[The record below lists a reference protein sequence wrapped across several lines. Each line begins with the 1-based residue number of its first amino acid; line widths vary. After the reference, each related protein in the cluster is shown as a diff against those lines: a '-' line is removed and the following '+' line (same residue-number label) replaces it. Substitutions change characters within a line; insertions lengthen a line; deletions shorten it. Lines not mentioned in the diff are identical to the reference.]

1 MHKVTE
7 IQQRYSEEAFRR
19 AGKEIYPYKK
29 IEFSKLNKA
38 DFKSLP
44 SIWAIEKEGEV
55 FEFFIHHTANCRE
68 AVLFGTG
75 NTPIGTPNPN
85 FNRFSW
91 GSFLPC
97 TIICFNDPTIYETE
111 LTIAWGYGRRDRWFQ
126 YDIAIILKAILYRLG
141 IDERQCLC
149 FGSSGGGTTAILTA
163 AMLGCRA
170 TAINPQLNA
179 LHYVPIC
186 IEKFKKIV
194 AKSDAEILEERL
206 NLISFLQ
213 NSPLA
218 QPRKGD
224 PWLHLIINDQSH
236 ADVEVQLKPFMARL
250 KELGMDDSFVRV
262 DMYSAE
268 GGHNTM
274 PLREDCIRWIEEDL
288 PSKSWKDDAVDNCR
302 QFLDE
307 NYFFID
313 SNNFSS
319 VKSKVYGFALTE
331 KYLYHN
337 YLLPDD
343 HPCDIRPETDSGAYI
358 VVRNEKDAVTILQ
371 DFRGCIGI
379 YCYQR
384 EGYWAIS
391 NSLWLLQDKLAAREL
406 TLDPDYISDFAVC
419 GCAPW
424 LENRTPYREISLI
437 SPDVR
442 IVIEKQTGRLH
453 FEDASW
459 QGYHSISLDD
469 PRCLEVIDR
478 WISKWTG
485 IIRFLHKKKFH
496 LSVDLTG
503 GFDSRTVFA
512 LFLKSGVPLKD
523 INIVSVKSAEND
535 YAIAK
540 QISETFDFPLNE
552 NSLFESTTC
561 SPNLTLESYRNCYFG
576 IHKSTSIFQTNMA
589 NMPVFKFSGQGGE
602 AIRGAW
608 HISFDEFLDRY
619 VYSASTWQLLPFF
632 SGKAIIEAAGNIQ
645 KRFGIDGDKQHEI
658 MELLYLKGRS
668 RNHHGK
674 SIASQN
680 SHKVLVTSPLYDP
693 MLLSISTADNE
704 RIKPDTLYAMILCRT
719 CKKLLDIPYE
729 GQRHFSREA
738 LDYCKNI
745 DELHIEQEN
754 LHQFG
759 YVTSYHFRAMPA
771 ARGKVPLKA
780 ERFIDAYFPRKTEL
794 LSRHLLGNDVF
805 TSNMAGNRANINKLT
820 AIALAFAYYRTHAKN
835 LPAQGGFLDADFRFD
850 EAQWQARLKALPGAA
865 EYFPRE
871 KAITALRETL
881 ALMPNLLAPRLP
893 LALLLKAEGRTAEAE
908 SLLREALSLPTDDHW
923 ALLIKSKIATELKV
937 FDKALEYARESFTRN
952 NNITC
957 AGHIARL
964 LQQNGLYEEA
974 IHFITSQLEVWPTW
988 IQGFSVRYNCYF
1000 KLKLFDKAVADA
1012 ESLLK
1017 LQESDPNYARMVT
1030 CLYEMKNIKEASR
1043 FFIEGSD
1050 KFGRLT
1056 IRQDIKDRLDA
1067 YSMDKR
1073 SATT

>member
-274 PLREDCIRWIEEDL
+274 PPREDCIRWIEEDL

-379 YCYQR
+379 YYYQC

-419 GCAPW
+419 GCASW

-442 IVIEKQTGRLH
+442 INIEKKTGCLQ
-453 FEDASW
+453 FEDTSW

-469 PRCLEVIDR
+469 PQCLEVIDK
-478 WISKWTG
+478 WITKWTG
-485 IIRFLHKKKFH
+485 IIRFLHEKKFH

-512 LFLKSGVPLKD
+512 LFVKSGIPLKD
-523 INIVSVKSAEND
+523 INIASTERKEND
-535 YAIAK
+535 FVIAK
-540 QISETFDFPLNE
+540 QISEVFDFPLNK
-552 NSLFESTTC
+552 NFFAESTQC
-561 SPNLTLESYRNCYFG
+561 SRNLTLESYRNCYLS
-576 IHKSTSIFQTNMA
+576 IHKSDNLFQTY
-589 NMPVFKFSGQGGE
+589 MPDIPIFKFSGQGGE
-602 AIRGAW
+602 AARGAW
-608 HISFDEFLDRY
+608 HISFDEFLDRH
-619 VYSASTWQLLPFF
+619 VYRASTWRLLPFF

-645 KRFGIDGDKQHEI
+645 KRFGIADDKQHEI

-674 SIASQN
+674 SIAYHAN
-680 SHKVLVTSPLYDP
+680 HRILVTSPLYDP
-693 MLLSISTADNE
+693 MLLSITTANNE
-704 RIKPDTLYAMILCRT
+704 RIKPDTLYAMILRRA
-719 CKKLLDIPYE
+719 CKKLLDIPYK

-738 LDYCKNI
+738 LDFCKNI
-745 DELHIEQEN
+745 DEIHIEKN
-754 LHQFG
+754 NIHQFE
-759 YVTSYHFRAMPA
+759 YVTSYHFRALPA
-771 ARGKVPLKA
+771 ENARNALNA
-780 ERFIDAYFPRKTEL
+780 QRFIDASFPRKTEL
-794 LSRHLLGNDVF
+794 LFRHLFGSDLLAAVTTGKHV
-805 TSNMAGNRANINKLT
+805 TLNKLT
-820 AIALAFAYYRTHAKN
+820 AIGLAFAYYRAHEKD
-835 LPAQGGFLDADFRFD
+835 LPAQGDFLDADFRFD
-850 EAQWQARLKALPGAA
+850 EAQWQNSLKPLPGAE
-865 EYFPRE
+865 EYFTRE
-871 KAITALRETL
+871 KAIEALRETL

-893 LALLLKAEGRTAEAE
+893 LALLLYAEGRTAEA
-908 SLLREALSLPTDDHW
+908 
-923 ALLIKSKIATELKV
+923 
-937 FDKALEYARESFTRN
+937 
-952 NNITC
+952 
-957 AGHIARL
+957 
-964 LQQNGLYEEA
+964 
-974 IHFITSQLEVWPTW
+974 
-988 IQGFSVRYNCYF
+988 
-1000 KLKLFDKAVADA
+1000 
-1012 ESLLK
+1012 
-1017 LQESDPNYARMVT
+1017 
-1030 CLYEMKNIKEASR
+1030 
-1043 FFIEGSD
+1043 
-1050 KFGRLT
+1050 
-1056 IRQDIKDRLDA
+1056 
-1067 YSMDKR
+1067 
-1073 SATT
+1073 